1 MDLASKSAIV
11 NYVSMN
17 RSKVTLTDG
26 LILCFNRGFLA
37 TMLLRRWKM
46 LGNCI
51 NRVLSQALLG
61 SSNHISEN
69 AGSRF

>member
-11 NYVSMN
+11 NYLSMN

-26 LILCFNRGFLA
+26 LILCFSRGFLA
-37 TMLLRRWKM
+37 TTLFRRWKM
-46 LGNCI
+46 LGNGI

-61 SSNHISEN
+61 SLNYICEN
-69 AGSRF
+69 A